1 MDYLLDR
8 TNIHDVVTKL
18 SFYLD
23 TYQWDKLIDEVF
35 IPNDLIIDYTPSL
48 ANEAIVTT
56 ATRTVG
62 QWKGLM
68 DGMDTAQHIPSA
80 LLISLPQPGPETDVP
95 QTASV
100 TCNVTVTLVRK
111 DAEGGPQLSNGV
123 RALIASHDYLSS
135 LLSFIR
141 AVTVFPLYLYLY
153 FSFLFLYFPLFGD
166 GTLRD
171 IDADMKPPGRRYQG
185 RYDIDLK
192 RVSEGGSSGNPWRI
206 TRLKAKISW
215 FSGNKKLLGLED

>member
-1 MDYLLDR
+1 MAFYQTMDYLLDR

-48 ANEAIVTT
+48 ANEAVVTT

-111 DAEGGPQLSNGV
+111 DAEGGPQLSNG
-123 RALIASHDYLSS
+123 
-135 LLSFIR
+135 
-141 AVTVFPLYLYLY
+141 
-153 FSFLFLYFPLFGD
+153 
-166 GTLRD
+166 
-171 IDADMKPPGRRYQG
+171 G
-185 RYDIDLK
+185 RYDIELK

-206 TRLKAKISW
+206 TRLKAKIAW